1 MELVDGE
8 PIDAYCRRRG
18 LGIEQT
24 IRLFLEVCAA
34 VESAHR
40 RLVVHRDLKPA
51 NILVDREGR
60 PKLLDFGIAKLLE
73 DADQANLTRT
83 AERRLTPGYASPE
96 QVLGQPITT
105 AADVYSLGIVL
116 YELLTGRPAVS
127 AASAASP
134 AQLLDAVCRQD
145 PPRPSTA
152 VLQPTPPPRAHPDGR
167 DDNRDAPPPAL
178 PAKSGDDGARKLS
191 RRLAGDLDAIVMT
204 ALRKEPER
212 RYPSVSALAEDL
224 RRHLAGLPVAA
235 HPERWGYRTGK
246 WLRRHVVPVIA
257 GVLVVSALSA
267 GLLARTV
274 EARRANREAAS
285 AERISAFLVSL
296 LSEADPA
303 DTQGEELTV
312 LDAVERGARRVEKE
326 LADEPLIQARLL
338 LAIGQVFKD
347 RGHFEPSE
355 RHLRRSLALR
365 RRFGAPDAEVAES
378 LEGLGDLLTLESRLD
393 EAEAVLREALEL
405 RQGARA
411 TEPVPLSESQT
422 LLGITLIKAG
432 RLDEAET
439 LFRSALDIRLD
450 AFGEENRQVAKSLN
464 NLAWALREKGE
475 LDEAAALYERTLALK
490 RRLFPPS
497 HPSLTYSLLSL
508 AEIRAAQGD
517 QDAALALRREALAI
531 TRKVFGEHHPD
542 YARALGEMASQL
554 HDMKR
559 YDDAEAAYRRTL
571 ALQQELFPDGN
582 MTTART
588 LNNLA
593 WLLEDRGD
601 PAAAE
606 PLFERS
612 LALRRKLLGSTHPAV
627 AHALYNLARVRL
639 RLGRPEESAK
649 LLRRSLEIARSAGSA
664 GHADAD
670 KASRLLAEIEG
681 DPAPPADPP

>member
-1 MELVDGE
+1 VGLRAGVDRRIGPYRLLRELGHGGVGVVYLAERIDGAYHQQVAIKLLQRHLADLEEHRLRAERQILAQLDHPAIARLLDGGATEDGTPYLVMELVDGE
-8 PIDAYCRRRG
+8 PIDVYCRRHG
-18 LGIEQT
+18 LGLEQK

-51 NILVDREGR
+51 NILVDTEGR
-60 PKLLDFGIAKLLE
+60 PKLLDFGVAKLLD

-105 AADVYSLGIVL
+105 ATDVYSLGTVL
-116 YELLTGRPAVS
+116 YELLTGHPAVS
-127 AASAASP
+127 AAAASSP

-152 VLQPTPPPRAHPDGR
+152 VQQRAA
-167 DDNRDAPPPAL
+167 N
-178 PAKSGDDGARKLS
+178 
-191 RRLAGDLDAIVMT
+191 
-204 ALRKEPER
+204 PER
-212 RYPSVSALAEDL
+212 
-224 RRHLAGLPVAA
+224 
-235 HPERWGYRTGK
+235 
-246 WLRRHVVPVIA
+246 
-257 GVLVVSALSA
+257 
-267 GLLARTV
+267 
-274 EARRANREAAS
+274 
-285 AERISAFLVSL
+285 
-296 LSEADPA
+296 
-303 DTQGEELTV
+303 
-312 LDAVERGARRVEKE
+312 
-326 LADEPLIQARLL
+326 
-338 LAIGQVFKD
+338 
-347 RGHFEPSE
+347 
-355 RHLRRSLALR
+355 
-365 RRFGAPDAEVAES
+365 PDDEVAES

-393 EAEAVLREALEL
+393 EAEGVLRQALEL

-411 TEPVPLSESQT
+411 DTPVPLSESQT
-422 LLGITLIKAG
+422 LLGITLLKAG
-432 RLDEAET
+432 HLDEAES
-439 LFRSALDIRLD
+439 LFRSALDIRLE

-464 NLAWALREKGE
+464 NLAWVLREKGN

-490 RRLFPPS
+490 RRVFPPN

-559 YDDAEAAYRRTL
+559 YDEAEAAYRRTL

-588 LNNLA
+588 INNLA

-612 LALRRKLLGSTHPAV
+612 LALRRKLLGATHPAV
-627 AHALYNLARVRL
+627 AHALYNLAQVRL

-649 LLRRSLEIARSAGSA
+649 LLHQALEIARSAGSA
-664 GHADAD
+664 GHADAE
-670 KASRLLAEIEG
+670 KAAHLLAEVEG
-681 DPAPPADPP
+681 ELEPPAGSP